1 MTQQQWQAQIEPC
14 PPEGQGEILAGLLA
28 FNDQFIPPRTDLS
41 QRVME
46 EGRCVAGV
54 IAHCRGEY
62 AAVEILWV
70 DPDHRGTGLGRALLK
85 RVEDLA
91 RAHGARRLILDTFT
105 FQAPCFYEALGYH
118 CYARLDPLINGYGRY
133 YYSKDLS

>member
-1 MTQQQWQAQIEPC
+1 MTQQQWEAQIEPC
-14 PPEGQGEILAGLLA
+14 PPEGQGEILAALRA
-28 FNDQFIPPRTDLS
+28 CTEQFIPPRTDLS

-46 EGRCVAGV
+46 GGRCVAGIV
-54 IAHCRGEY
+54 GFCRGDSAE
-62 AAVEILWV
+62 VDILWV
-70 DPDHRGTGLGRALLK
+70 TPDYRGTGLGRALLK

-105 FQAPCFYEALGYH
+105 FQAPRFYEALGYH
-118 CYARLDPLINGYGRY
+118 CYARLEPLVNGYGRY